1 VTPRLDGSLVVLA
14 GVGREGQMGA
24 VIAQAFAAAGAT
36 LALLGRDSEAVHQ
49 RAAALAAQGARS
61 AAYPCDLTDAT
72 QVADVAHRVAA
83 AAPAA
88 AGRPTGRIDALVNIA
103 GGFAMSG
110 AIGEST
116 PETLSQQLAMN
127 LTTAYL
133 TSRAFIPLVRDGGS
147 AVYFASANVLPG
159 APSARMSAY
168 VAAKSA
174 VVGLMRS
181 VADEGRA
188 RGLRANAV
196 APISI
201 RTGDNLRA
209 MGTAARYVAPE
220 AVADA
225 VLFLCSPASRSITG
239 QIFRL
244 AD

>member
-1 VTPRLDGSLVVLA
+1 
-14 GVGREGQMGA
+14 MGA
-24 VIAQAFAAAGAT
+24 VIAEAFAAAGAT
-36 LALLGRDSEAVHQ
+36 TALLGRDADAIRE
-49 RAAALAAQGARS
+49 RAAALTAQGGGGRAQS
-61 AAYPCDLTDAT
+61 TAYPCELTDAAA
-72 QVADVAHRVAA
+72 VANVARRVAA
-83 AAPAA
+83 AAPAS
-88 AGRPTGRIDALVNIA
+88 GDRPAGRIDALVNIA

-110 AIGEST
+110 PIGESS
-116 PETLSQQLAMN
+116 PDILSQQLEMN
-127 LTTAYL
+127 LTTAYVA
-133 TSRAFIPLVRDGGS
+133 SRIFVPLVRDGGS

-168 VAAKSA
+168 VAAKAA

-181 VADEGRA
+181 VADEGRS

-201 RTGDNLRA
+201 RTGDNVRE
-209 MGTAARYVAPE
+209 MGTGVRYVAPE

-239 QIFRL
+239 QLFRL